1 MIPPFPLCKL
11 LLLLLTV
18 QNQPEAS
25 GQAPTQQ
32 GHEQAFGGIGG
43 PAALVRGEAGRS
55 GGRWWLLGE
64 VGQVEV
70 GVTASLLGRKELR
83 H

>member
-1 MIPPFPLCKL
+1 MRSLVSH
-11 LLLLLTV
+11 TGEGAH
-18 QNQPEAS
+18 EAS
-25 GQAPTQQ
+25 GQAPPQQ
-32 GHEQAFGGIGG
+32 GHEQTLGGIRG

-55 GGRWWLLGE
+55 RGWRWLGE

-70 GVTASLLGRKELR
+70 GVTASLLGRKELG

>member
-1 MIPPFPLCKL
+1 MGGLVSH
-11 LLLLLTV
+11 TGEGAH
-18 QNQPEAS
+18 EAS

-32 GHEQAFGGIGG
+32 GHEQALGGIGG
-43 PAALVRGEAGRS
+43 PAALMRGEAGRS
-55 GGRWWLLGE
+55 GGRRWLGE

-70 GVTASLLGRKELR
+70 GVTASLLGRKELG